1 MEIIMSKKISLNIPG
16 KVRPNLL
23 SIFHTYLI
31 RKVKEDN
38 ARWAEYYEKR
48 RRYRNCI
55 LSTIYGSDEYQEG
68 MEQLR
73 KFYGEC
79 YPNSGVNSWND
90 LVGDDDDDDWDEAD
104 WSEYDDYYVGD
115 DGEIVFPNSNTSQS
129 KNSNTQDDDPDRTL
143 RPGEYRRSRQDMDDY
158 WNKMSKFNER
168 GKYKHT
174 KHRGSRGGKKAKTID
189 INTPYNVNYID
200 DSGDA
205 PEETIIYF
213 YEDYH
218 DKYSRVEFNTLYD
231 FDEYC
236 KEMGFAVPPYVGEQI
251 AYAPVSHCCLNPI
264 AKESGIL
271 EIMREETYG
280 DMFYEA
286 CETSELS
293 N

>member
-1 MEIIMSKKISLNIPG
+1 MILIMSKRISLNIPG

-38 ARWAEYYEKR
+38 VRWAEYYEKHK
-48 RRYRNCI
+48 RYRNYVM
-55 LSTIYGSDEYQEG
+55 SSIYGQDYAEE

-73 KFYGEC
+73 KFYGQNF
-79 YPNSGVNSWND
+79 PNSGANSWND
-90 LVGDDDDDDWDEAD
+90 LVGDDDDDDDWDDTD

-115 DGEIVFPNSNTSQS
+115 DGEIIFPNSGMSQG
-129 KNSNTQDDDPDRTL
+129 KKKENDYDPERTL
-143 RPGEYRRSRQDMDDY
+143 RPGEYRRSAQDMDDY
-158 WNKMSKFNER
+158 WNKMSKFNEK

-174 KHRGSRGGKKAKTID
+174 KHRGSRGAKKAKVVD
-189 INTPYNVNYID
+189 INEPYNDNYID

-205 PEETIIYF
+205 PESTIIYF

-236 KEMGFAVPPYVGEQI
+236 KEMGFSVPPYVGEQI

-264 AKESGIL
+264 AKDRGVL

>member
-1 MEIIMSKKISLNIPG
+1 MSNRLTVKRSRPSIIPLFKAWVTRRLKEEREKYRNMRYSLYDDYG
-16 KVRPNLL
+16 
-23 SIFHTYLI
+23 
-31 RKVKEDN
+31 D
-38 ARWAEYYEKR
+38 EYDEEMAAL
-48 RRYRNCI
+48 RRYYGGVFPRSGSYI
-55 LSTIYGSDEYQEG
+55 LNPLEGEDADE
-68 MEQLR
+68 
-73 KFYGEC
+73 
-79 YPNSGVNSWND
+79 W
-90 LVGDDDDDDWDEAD
+90 DDDDYDDLN
-104 WSEYDDYYVGD
+104 YDDYYVGD
-115 DGEIVFPNSNTSQS
+115 DGEIIFPSGGVVHNRGSEDQ
-129 KNSNTQDDDPDRTL
+129 TL
-143 RPGEYRRSRQDMDDY
+143 RPGQTRKSAQDMDDY

-174 KHRGSRGGKKAKTID
+174 KHRGSRGAKKAKVVD
-189 INTPYNVNYID
+189 INEPYNGNYID

-205 PEETIIYF
+205 PESTIIYF

-236 KEMGFAVPPYVGEQI
+236 KEMGFAVPPYIGEQI